1 MFLLSKVTARW
12 DMNRSVLAVFLSYA
26 VVMTGFEQDLYA
38 QRLLPSIWEHQEAV
52 PAPDLSELKI
62 NVIAGEDGVNIVKK
76 KTAVQPVVEVRDR
89 NNVPVSGVVINF
101 TSPNSGPTVLFSN
114 GGHTLSLVTDSAGR
128 ATVSGMHPVGT
139 GALHLDVTASVQG
152 HVVAHT
158 TIAQTNF
165 LNAAAGTSGTGAGAG
180 GGLSTAAIIAIV
192 AGVAAGAAVGIGV
205 GLSGKGS
212 PAAANPVSGTI
223 SGAGSGTVG
232 GPH

>member
-1 MFLLSKVTARW
+1 
-12 DMNRSVLAVFLSYA
+12 MNRSVLAVLLSCA
-26 VVMTGFEQDLYA
+26 VVMTGFEQDLCA
-38 QRLLPSIWEHQEAV
+38 QTLLPSIWERQEPV

-62 NVIAGEDGVNIVKK
+62 NVISGEDGVNIVKK

-89 NNVPVSGVVINF
+89 NNVPVSGVVVNF

-114 GGHTLSLVTDSAGR
+114 GGHTLSLVTDSTGR
-128 ATVSGMHPVGT
+128 AAVSGMHPVGT
-139 GALHLDVTASVQG
+139 GAFHLDVTASVQG
-152 HVVAHT
+152 HVVANT

-165 LNAAAGTSGTGAGAG
+165 LTAAAATSGAG
-180 GGLSTAAIIAIV
+180 GGLSTGLIIAIV

-212 PAAANPVSGTI
+212 SSAASAVSGTI
-223 SGAGSGTVG
+223 SGPGSATLG